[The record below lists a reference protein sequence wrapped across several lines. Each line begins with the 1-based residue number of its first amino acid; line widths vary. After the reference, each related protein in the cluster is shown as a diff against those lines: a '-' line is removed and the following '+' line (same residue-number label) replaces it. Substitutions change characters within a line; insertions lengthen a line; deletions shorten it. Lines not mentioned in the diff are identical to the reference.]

1 MALNPKKWGK
11 LVRKSFAALFIV
23 FVALIIS
30 ACSNEQTS
38 TDKKMKIGVSI
49 SLEANNTVKTWF
61 EGIKARGESY
71 GFEVVGIDANGDPGK
86 QASDI
91 DSLLAQKVDAVI
103 VWPLD
108 ADALKPAINRVK
120 EKDIPIMGIDFNVKK
135 DGTDYGLTNEVILG
149 REETAIHVAKLMA
162 DTFTEETEVAG
173 IGYAVPVPGNIF
185 VMEKFKTEVAKYDH
199 LKWVGQQDNPTDNI
213 SGAEPLMN
221 NMLTKNPNIKA
232 LFAYN
237 DESAIGAAQA
247 ALNSNQTLYSNDT
260 PDGIMIIGFNA
271 DESGIKAIEDGKE
284 YATYNLNPV
293 KAGAISVDYIHQL
306 LVEKKNSS
314 DIPKEVIIPSPM
326 ITIEN
331 LSEFTPWE
339 DEIKAIQNGEVFSPL
354 TEAGKLD
361 ES

>member
-1 MALNPKKWGK
+1 
-11 LVRKSFAALFIV
+11 VRKSIVILFIT
-23 FVALIIS
+23 FVVMMMS
-30 ACSNEQTS
+30 ACSSEQTGA
-38 TDKKMKIGVSI
+38 DKKIKIGVSI

-91 DSLLAQKVDAVI
+91 DSLLAQNVDAVV

-108 ADALKPAINRVK
+108 ADALRPAINRVK

-135 DGTDYGLTNEVILG
+135 GGTDYGLTNEVILG
-149 REETAIHVAKLMA
+149 REETAVQVAKLMA
-162 DTFTEETEVAG
+162 ETFTEKTEVAG
-173 IGYAVPVPGNIF
+173 IGYAVPVPGNMF
-185 VMEKFKTEVAKYDH
+185 VMEKFKSEVNTYNH
-199 LKWVGQQDNPTDNI
+199 LKWVGQQNNQTDNI

-232 LFAYN
+232 VFAYN

-247 ALNSNQTLYSNDT
+247 ALNSNKTLYSKEN

-271 DESGIKAIEDGKE
+271 DESGIKAIKEGKE

-306 LVEKKNSS
+306 LVDKKDSS
-314 DIPKEVIIPSPM
+314 EIPKEVLTSSPM
-326 ITIEN
+326 ITLEN
-331 LSEFTPWE
+331 VSEFIPWK
-339 DEIKAIQNGEVFSPL
+339 DEIEAIQNGEEFSPL
-354 TEAGKLD
+354 AEDGETN